1 MKVQPCKLCDSKY
14 MIASTH
20 TTNAEILTAI
30 AVPIFKLLS
39 RKVSFIKR
47 KDNRNC

>member
-20 TTNAEILTAI
+20 TTNTEILTAI